1 MIDLQIEQGE
11 VTVVPATYTMCPKL
25 KFTEA
30 QKNNDEKKY
39 STKDFYD
46 ACAKAVAS
54 TAAVGDGIAD
64 DTSALRAAQP
74 VSRG

>member
-1 MIDLQIEQGE
+1 MIDLQIEQSE
-11 VTVVPATYTMCPKL
+11 VVVVPATYTMSPKL

-30 QKNNDEKKY
+30 QKNNNEKKY

-46 ACAKAVAS
+46 ACAKAVA
-54 TAAVGDGIAD
+54 T
-64 DTSALRAAQP
+64 TPTPTQPTTAAQP